1 MFLKNLPS
9 ANLVVSNMFEKADQ
23 VVSAARACL
32 GTPFRHQG
40 RLRGVGLDCAGVGI
54 FAASSLGIP
63 IKDFSGYPRTPFDG
77 MLKKMLDAQES
88 LTQIENNS
96 AEPGDVLLMRI
107 STDPQHIAI
116 KSYDGYM
123 IHAYQNV
130 GKVVEQRIDNDWR
143 NKIIAVY
150 RFVL

>member
-1 MFLKNLPS
+1 
-9 ANLVVSNMFEKADQ
+9 MFEKADQ
-23 VVSAARACL
+23 IIAAARSYI
-32 GTPFRHQG
+32 GTPFNHQG
-40 RLRGVGLDCAGVGI
+40 RLPGIGLDCAGVGI
-54 FAASSLGIP
+54 AAAKSLGIP

-77 MLKKMLDAQES
+77 MLKKMLDEQES
-88 LTQIENNS
+88 LLQVGIND

-116 KSYDGYM
+116 KSYNGYM

-130 GKVVEQRIDNDWR
+130 GKVVEQRIDADWKI
-143 NKIIAVY
+143 KIISAY

>member
-1 MFLKNLPS
+1 MYH
-9 ANLVVSNMFEKADQ
+9 KADELIA
-23 VVSAARACL
+23 VARSYIN
-32 GTPFRHQG
+32 TPFHHQG
-40 RLRGVGLDCAGVGI
+40 RLPGIGLDCAGVGI
-54 FAASSLGIP
+54 AVAKSLGIP

-77 MLKKMLDAQES
+77 MLKKMLDEQES
-88 LTQIENNS
+88 LMRIARDT

-116 KSYDGYM
+116 MSYNGYM

-130 GKVVEQRIDNDWR
+130 GKVVEQRIDAYWK
-143 NKIIAVY
+143 NKIVAVY